1 MFNFRTDLASERRE
15 IYQKANNLKEIDGI
29 ETNQEEID
37 ENIKVERVKITNEN
51 GEKAIGKPKG
61 NYITIDIKKLKIA
74 QEEEITKAQD
84 TLSKELKKLIDEH
97 VDNQGEILVVGLGNI
112 YVTPDALRT
121 KGNK

>member
-15 IYQKANNLKEIDGI
+15 LYKKANKLEEIEGI

-37 ENIKVERVKITNEN
+37 ENIKVEKVKITNED

-74 QEEEITKAQD
+74 QEEEMQKAAEI
-84 TLSKELKKLIDEH
+84 LSKELKEVIRNTYRK
-97 VDNQGEILVVGLGNI
+97 
-112 YVTPDALRT
+112 TR
-121 KGNK
+121 